1 MIEKRGHSVEVGTP
15 LVWTGEVGQHPAG
28 SIRGYRDCTI
38 SNTGSGSL
46 AITANFGNGEVTYAT
61 LASGEGDTYLIPSAE
76 SITMT
81 ASSAT
86 CVVDIINHFEIT

>member
-1 MIEKRGHSVEVGTP
+1 MIENRGVSVPVGTP
-15 LVWTGEVGQHPAG
+15 LVWTGAIGQHPAG

-38 SNTGSGSL
+38 SNTGTGSL

-61 LASGEGDTYLIPSAE
+61 LASGEGDTYLMPSAK
-76 SITMT
+76 SITLT

-86 CVVDIINHFEIT
+86 CVVDIINHYELT

>member
-1 MIEKRGHSVEVGTP
+1 MIENRGVSIPVGTP
-15 LVWTGEVGQHPAG
+15 LVWTGEIGNHPAG
-28 SIRGYRDCTI
+28 AIRAYRDCTI
-38 SNTGSGSL
+38 SNTGTGSL

-61 LASGEGDTYLIPSAE
+61 LASGEGDTYLMPSAE

-86 CVVDIINHFEIT
+86 CVVDILNHSINI